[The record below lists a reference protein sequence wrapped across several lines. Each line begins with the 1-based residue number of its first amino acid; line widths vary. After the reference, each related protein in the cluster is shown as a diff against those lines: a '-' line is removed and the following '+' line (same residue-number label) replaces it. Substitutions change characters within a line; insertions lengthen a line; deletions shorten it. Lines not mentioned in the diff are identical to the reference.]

1 MSNGR
6 SSFLFAVLITVCAT
20 LSSCKR
26 ETPKQSPKT
35 PNVDMTKPAPAALSR
50 DEQIK
55 AELATFDEKTDR
67 EIAEGKK
74 DRAKL
79 VTPAPKDFRPKARG
93 RKIRMTLTLRKAETV
108 VSGKLFYR
116 LDVQN
121 IGSETIYWSE
131 EFFKNGWKAPGMQ
144 WSRILTEP
152 SGKVLKILPAYRGHY
167 GRLLKEIPR
176 ELFIKVLPGETV
188 SPVAWTSSDDDLA
201 VAEEGFRELDTR
213 YEFETTGRY
222 KLQFVYEDPALLFPS
237 EDLIGRMIAGGLTRE
252 EITSSF
258 ERSRAESLGR
268 VESNIVSFQV
278 RP

>member
-35 PNVDMTKPAPAALSR
+35 PNVDMTKPAPEALSR
-50 DEQIK
+50 EEKIK

-79 VTPAPKDFRPKARG
+79 VTPAPKDFKPQAQG

-121 IGSETIYWSE
+121 IGSESVPWSE

-144 WSRILTEP
+144 WSRLLTEP
-152 SGKVLKILPAYRGHY
+152 SGKVIKIRPRYRGHY

-176 ELFIKVLPGETV
+176 ELFIKVHPGETV
-188 SPVAWTSSDDDLA
+188 STAGWTLSDDDA
-201 VAEEGFRELDTR
+201 AAAEEGFRELDTR
-213 YEFETTGRY
+213 YEFETPGRY
-222 KLQFVYEDPALLFPS
+222 RLQFVFEETSTPFPS
-237 EDLIGRMIAGGLTRE
+237 EESIQALIAEGVTRE
-252 EITSSF
+252 EQLSIY
-258 ERSRAESLGR
+258 EKSRAKDLGT
-268 VESNIVSFQV
+268 VKSNIVSFQV